1 MTILPN
7 AMLKA
12 VTKLTHIM
20 RATGT
25 WLVTPG
31 PSPCKIMLKFCHAS

>member
-12 VTKLTHIM
+12 VTKLTHII
-20 RATGT
+20 RATGI

-31 PSPCKIMLKFCHAS
+31 PSPSKMVR